1 MTLEDIQNM
10 WSKDCK
16 IDELN
21 LGQESIKTPELHAKY
36 LNLLSTYKLQL
47 RKNESKLLSLRKIKW
62 RYYRGELS
70 HTELDD
76 LGWDQYLGATPLKNE
91 MADFLDSDGDVIKA
105 TDRVEY
111 IRTINYQLEAIL
123 RSISSR
129 GWDIKNAVEWTKFT
143 NGLM

>member
-21 LGQESIKTPELHAKY
+21 LGSESIKTPELHAKY

-62 RYYRGELS
+62 RYYRGELTV
-70 HTELDD
+70 HELDD
-76 LGWDQYLGATPLKNE
+76 LGWEQYLGATPLKNE
-91 MADFLDSDGDVIKA
+91 MNDFLDTDSDVIRQQDK
-105 TDRVEY
+105 VEY
-111 IRTINYQLEAIL
+111 VRTIAYQLEMIL
-123 RSISSR
+123 RSLNSR